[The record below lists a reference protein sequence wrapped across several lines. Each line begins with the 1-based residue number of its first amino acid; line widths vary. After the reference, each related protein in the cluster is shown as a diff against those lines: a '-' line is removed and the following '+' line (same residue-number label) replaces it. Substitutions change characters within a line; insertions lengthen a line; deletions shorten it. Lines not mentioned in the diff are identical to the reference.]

1 MRGFVLGSVGLLALS
16 VVVKP
21 RAGQALGQGRSWFI
35 SGLRRF
41 LSPDVAGIP
50 QRKAAVS

>member
-1 MRGFVLGSVGLLALS
+1 MRGFLLGSLALIVLYTALQPGS
-16 VVVKP
+16 AKAAA
-21 RAGQALGQGRSWFI
+21 AGGGVLV

-50 QRKAAVS
+50 QRKGG